1 MAIALTGGI
10 AEGKSTV
17 LGFASDRGVRTASAD
32 SVVAELWTQTEFRT
46 EVAEALGLAGPAD
59 KASVRA
65 PADKA
70 SVRARVTADPSARL
84 SLNRLTHRRVMEAL
98 LGSEAELIEIPLLIE
113 TVAHPLFHRVW
124 VVTCGASEQ
133 ERRLR
138 DRLGDAASVA
148 GFLAT
153 QLPTRAKLAFADRIL
168 RTDTSFSHVLDSTV
182 EALVEEGL
190 LIRQS

>member
-46 EVAEALGLAGPAD
+46 EVAEALGLAG
-59 KASVRA
+59 